1 VAQKIVI
8 AAAAGSSVLR
18 AGTYAVILAFSAV
31 AQLMK
36 RLMAG

>member
-1 VAQKIVI
+1 VAQKLV
-8 AAAAGSSVLR
+8 AAAAVSSVLSSR
-18 AGTYAVILAFSAV
+18 TYGVILAFSVV

>member
-1 VAQKIVI
+1 VAQKI
-8 AAAAGSSVLR
+8 AAAAFSSVMSS
-18 AGTYAVILAFSAV
+18 GPYAVILAFSAV

>member
-1 VAQKIVI
+1 MAQKII
-8 AAAAGSSVLR
+8 AAAVSSLLSS
-18 AGTYAVILAFSAV
+18 GTYAVILAFSAV